1 MQLFR
6 LALADLR
13 RDWALSLCQIFAL
26 AAVLTPLLVLAGLR
40 QGVLGQLID
49 DLRRNPAMRE
59 IAPRVTGSNR
69 FTEAWLAGARARP
82 DVAFAAGDAR
92 FLAGNVRVSEAGKPG
107 APSAVATMVPSL
119 DNDPWRPSPASAW
132 SEGVGRVV
140 ISALLAQDLGVVPGS
155 RLTLFVPHRLRGAEA
170 GRELEVRLALVLPAD
185 EMADRRVILASETL
199 VRDIQNF
206 RDDYAV
212 PALGWPGEALPPGPP
227 SYERFRLYAKNI
239 YDVAGLVTWLK
250 AQGIEPISHIE
261 DIGPVQALDHGLATV
276 LLIIAG
282 FAALGMVVAIAAT
295 QWSGVQRKRREL
307 ALLALLG
314 YDSRFLV
321 SMALLEALI
330 LGMAGILASL
340 LLFLGAA
347 LSVDAV
353 FVQVQRLAGSACRLT
368 AGEIALVSAATLFL
382 TLGASAA
389 AAWQIARIEPAGLL
403 REA

>member
-1 MQLFR
+1 
-6 LALADLR
+6 
-13 RDWALSLCQIFAL
+13 
-26 AAVLTPLLVLAGLR
+26 
-40 QGVLGQLID
+40 LGQLID

-69 FTEAWLAGARARP
+69 FTEAWLAGARARR
-82 DVAFAAGDAR
+82 DVAFVAGDAR
-92 FLAGNVRVSEAGKPG
+92 FLAGNVRISAAGKPD
-107 APSAVATMVPSL
+107 ALRAVATMVPSL
-119 DNDPWRPSPASAW
+119 ENDPLRTSLAVPW

-140 ISALLAQDLGVVPGS
+140 ISALLAQDLGVAPGS
-155 RLTLFVPHRLRGAEA
+155 RLTLFVPHQREGEDS
-170 GRELEVRLALVLPAD
+170 GRALDVNLAAILPED
-185 EMADRRVILASETL
+185 EMADRRVVLASETL

-206 RDDYAV
+206 RDGYAV
-212 PALGWPGEALPPGPP
+212 PTLGWPGETLPPGPP
-227 SYERFRLYAKNI
+227 SYERSRLCARNI

-261 DIGPVQALDHGLATV
+261 EIAPVQALDHGLATV

-282 FAALGMVVAIAAT
+282 FAAFGMVVAVAAT

-307 ALLALLG
+307 ALLVLLG
-314 YDSRFLV
+314 YDSIFLV
-321 SMALLEALI
+321 LMALFEALI
-330 LGMAGILASL
+330 LGFAGIVVSL

-353 FVQVQRLAGSACRLT
+353 FVQVHRLAGSACRLT
-368 AGEIALVSAATLFL
+368 AGEIALVSAATLVL

-389 AAWQIARIEPAGLL
+389 AAWQITRIEPAGLL